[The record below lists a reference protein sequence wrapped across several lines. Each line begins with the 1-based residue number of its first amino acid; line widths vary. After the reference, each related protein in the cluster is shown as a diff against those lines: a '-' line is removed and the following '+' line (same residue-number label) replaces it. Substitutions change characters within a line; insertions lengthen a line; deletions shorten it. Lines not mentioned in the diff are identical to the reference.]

1 MSRARTIHR
10 VRTTADLRW
19 TGALTFET
27 RLPKS
32 ALVLDS
38 RGVDGPSPVDALAA
52 ALAGCMSVD
61 VTDILLKGRLPLA
74 GLKSHLVAERAESE
88 PRRFVRVSLHF
99 IVSGPVP
106 GDAIDRAIALSRDKY
121 CSVWH
126 TMRQDIEFTVTWEAE
141 EIADRGLRIAD

>member
-1 MSRARTIHR
+1 MRT
-10 VRTTADLRW
+10 TTADLRW

-27 RLPKS
+27 TLQKS

-38 RGVDGPSPVDALAA
+38 RGVEGPSPVDALAA

-61 VTDILLKGRLPLA
+61 VTDILLKGRHPLA
-74 GLKSHLVAERAESE
+74 GLKSHLVAERAESD
-88 PRRFVRVSLHF
+88 PHRVVRVSLHF

-126 TMRQDIEFTVTWEAE
+126 SMRQDIEFAVTWEAQ
-141 EIADRGLRIAD
+141 EIADCGLRID